1 MLHSQKGDERRT
13 LNRAERRKNGIKQPP
28 PKMKHISEA
37 AYNNAINFAYR
48 KGYDNAFEKASNIAV
63 AYMMAVPLL
72 VLNDH
77 FNEIRLKQV
86 NGKSRVE
93 NFFDRCIDVFDEYND
108 GEDTL
113 SRLVNDVEEKTGFK
127 ISERV
132 FDDTA
137 EKIV

>member
-1 MLHSQKGDERRT
+1 M
-13 LNRAERRKNGIKQPP
+13 NRAERRKRGIKVPP
-28 PKMKHISEA
+28 PKMKHISED
-37 AYNNAINFAYR
+37 AYNNAIDYAYR
-48 KGYDNAFEKASNIAV
+48 KGWDNAFEKASNVAV

-93 NFFDRCIDVFDEYND
+93 NFFDRCVNVFDEYNN

-113 SRLVNDVEEKTGFK
+113 SRLMNDVEQKTGFK
-127 ISERV
+127 ISERIL
-132 FDDTA
+132 DDTA
-137 EKIV
+137 KKAI

>member
-1 MLHSQKGDERRT
+1 M
-13 LNRAERRKNGIKQPP
+13 NRAERRKKGIKVPP
-28 PKMKHISEA
+28 PKMKHISED
-37 AYNNAINFAYR
+37 AYNNAIDYAYR
-48 KGYDNAFEKASNIAV
+48 KGWDNAFEKASNVAV

-93 NFFDRCIDVFDEYND
+93 NFFDRCVNVFDEYND

-113 SRLVNDVEEKTGFK
+113 SRLMNDVEEKTGFK
-127 ISERV
+127 ISERIL
-132 FDDTA
+132 DDTA
-137 EKIV
+137 KKAI

>member
-1 MLHSQKGDERRT
+1 M
-13 LNRAERRKNGIKQPP
+13 NRAERRKQGIKVPP
-28 PKMKHISEA
+28 PKMKHISEE
-37 AYNNAINFAYR
+37 AYNNAIDYAYR
-48 KGYDNAFEKASNIAV
+48 KGWDNAFEKASNVAV

-93 NFFDRCIDVFDEYND
+93 NFFDRCVNVFDEYNN

-113 SRLVNDVEEKTGFK
+113 SRLMNDVEEKTGFK
-127 ISERV
+127 ISERIL
-132 FDDTA
+132 DDTA
-137 EKIV
+137 KKAI

>member
-1 MLHSQKGDERRT
+1 M
-13 LNRAERRKNGIKQPP
+13 NRAERRKRGIKVPP
-28 PKMKHISEA
+28 PNMKHISEE
-37 AYNNAINFAYR
+37 AYNNAIDYAYR
-48 KGYDNAFEKASNIAV
+48 KGWDNAFEKASNVAV

-93 NFFDRCIDVFDEYND
+93 NFFDRCVDVFDEYNN

-113 SRLVNDVEEKTGFK
+113 SRLMNDVEEKTGFK
-127 ISERV
+127 ISERIL
-132 FDDTA
+132 DDTA
-137 EKIV
+137 KKAI

>member
-1 MLHSQKGDERRT
+1 M
-13 LNRAERRKNGIKQPP
+13 NRAERRKRGIKVPP
-28 PKMKHISEA
+28 PKMKHISED
-37 AYNNAINFAYR
+37 AYNNAIDYAYR
-48 KGYDNAFEKASNIAV
+48 KGYSKAFEKASDLAV
-63 AYMMAVPLL
+63 VYMMAVPLL

-113 SRLVNDVEEKTGFK
+113 SRLVNDVEQKTGFK
-127 ISERV
+127 ISERIL
-132 FDDTA
+132 DDTA